1 MKNLARLKRLLYDRR
16 GSQTIEY
23 VTILAAGVAL
33 AMILNSVFGSIEIK
47 NVIRDKIV
55 SAFDGKD
62 QAAEK
67 TKNQSSSNLLA
78 VDPKI
83 NSDQVKKQPQDTGI
97 QQTSSTTNETKA
109 VMGPVIR
116 GLLEVLKKVGG
127 KKAAKEGA
135 KLAAKK
141 KAKSQISKET
151 AELAKKHGIKLN
163 GFKLKVRTKKGKD
176 GKIEKWAKTN
186 RGDEKKTQKWS
197 FSRKEASQNRCSVYQ
212 KWVS

>member
-1 MKNLARLKRLLYDRR
+1 MIGA
-16 GSQTIEY
+16 GQETIEY

-55 SAFDGKD
+55 SAFNFTDGKD

-78 VDPKI
+78 VDPKHQFG
-83 NSDQVKKQPQDTGI
+83 SGRKKQPQDTGI
-97 QQTSSTTNETKA
+97 QQTSSTTKETKA

-127 KKAAKEGA
+127 KKLQKKEQNYGQE
-135 KLAAKK
+135 KSKK
-141 KAKSQISKET
+141 SNFKGNSRVSKET
-151 AELAKKHGIKLN
+151 WN
-163 GFKLKVRTKKGKD
+163 KVKR
-176 GKIEKWAKTN
+176 I
-186 RGDEKKTQKWS
+186 
-197 FSRKEASQNRCSVYQ
+197 
-212 KWVS
+212 